1 MEEGEDDWRVSNR
14 DAPAPAT
21 TTVRVY
27 PGDEPKVGSAKP
39 RGRPRKRKP
48 GSEASASRLGPER
61 FIEEET
67 ARRFGR
73 LGKKATAS
81 VAVLPGPRPGPV
93 SRPPPRDARVGLAA
107 SASAANLAKPVARVR
122 DDDEHAAAGNENDDA
137 AFDSPP
143 KEASSSKE
151 EVTSPPPRRP
161 FATADE
167 NAPRS
172 AAPAPANASPVGGTS
187 PPFVSRAVSLEESPG
202 RATGTD
208 AAEPLEKG
216 ARVGKAPNQAA
227 AKRARGSPPRAAPR
241 LAGGPVL
248 VMVGD
253 TAVAPAARDRSVNRR
268 KPASGRRAALP
279 HGVHPISP
287 PKRVVR
293 RTSNTLSRLWETETR
308 R

>member
-1 MEEGEDDWRVSNR
+1 
-14 DAPAPAT
+14 
-21 TTVRVY
+21 
-27 PGDEPKVGSAKP
+27 
-39 RGRPRKRKP
+39 
-48 GSEASASRLGPER
+48 
-61 FIEEET
+61 
-67 ARRFGR
+67 
-73 LGKKATAS
+73 
-81 VAVLPGPRPGPV
+81 
-93 SRPPPRDARVGLAA
+93 
-107 SASAANLAKPVARVR
+107 
-122 DDDEHAAAGNENDDA
+122 
-137 AFDSPP
+137 
-143 KEASSSKE
+143 
-151 EVTSPPPRRP
+151 
-161 FATADE
+161 
-167 NAPRS
+167 
-172 AAPAPANASPVGGTS
+172 
-187 PPFVSRAVSLEESPG
+187 VSLEESPG

-253 TAVAPAARDRSVNRR
+253 KAVAPAARDRSVNRR

-279 HGVHPISP
+279 HGVHPTSP